1 MKPGWRYSLTVR
13 KGRYFFA
20 QRLAGQDQDVI
31 YMRTGL
37 NGRDRALVDPHAWSR
52 DHSASAELLDVSPDG
67 TLIAYGVREGGED
80 ETTVKLL
87 DVDTRKEM
95 PDRLPRARYRSVSL
109 KAHRTG
115 LFYARIGEEGPRLYY
130 HAIGADPV
138 GDQEIFGQGLGREK
152 VLSAGISDDGRYLVI
167 LLEHGRGG
175 SARTEIFCQ
184 DLQKEGPI
192 FPVIKDIDAK
202 FYGAVGGDV
211 LFLRT
216 NWHAPRGRILA
227 VDLNNPAPEHWRE
240 VVPQEQAAIQDF
252 YLAGGKLIVGYLE
265 NAASRVSVFE
275 PDGRHVRDFNL
286 PAMGSAYDISG
297 QWSNDEAF
305 FYFVSHHIPTT
316 IYRYRMAT
324 GIRQL
329 WWRPNVPLQASKLE
343 AKQVWYRS
351 KDGTR
356 VPMFLLHRKG
366 IRLDRSRPTLLSGYG
381 HFGLSETP
389 FFSAVAVLWTER
401 GGVYAV
407 PNLRGGGEF
416 GEDWHKA
423 GMLEKKQNV
432 FDDFIAAAEWLI
444 ENGYTKPSKLA
455 IIGGSGGG
463 LTVGAALTQRPDL
476 FQAAICGAPLLDMV
490 RYHKFLV
497 GQWWVPEFG
506 SSEDPAQFK
515 FLYAYSPYHRVKPG
529 TKYPAVLLETGD
541 SDTRVAPLHARKMT
555 ALLQAATA
563 SDRPIL
569 LRYDAK
575 TGHSGGM
582 SFSKLVEERAY
593 QLAFVLWQLGET
605 GPPDE
610 RK

>member
-297 QWSNDEAF
+297 QWSN
-305 FYFVSHHIPTT
+305 
-316 IYRYRMAT
+316 
-324 GIRQL
+324 L
-329 WWRPNVPLQASKLE
+329 
-343 AKQVWYRS
+343 
-351 KDGTR
+351 R
-356 VPMFLLHRKG
+356 VPSSSLSGCLGFRNPHGQPGVLDTQVEPLVNQTFEPLVGHDLAAKLLH
-366 IRLDRSRPTLLSGYG
+366 P
-381 HFGLSETP
+381 
-389 FFSAVAVLWTER
+389 FSADVLR
-401 GGVYAV
+401 
-407 PNLRGGGEF
+407 
-416 GEDWHKA
+416 
-423 GMLEKKQNV
+423 
-432 FDDFIAAAEWLI
+432 
-444 ENGYTKPSKLA
+444 
-455 IIGGSGGG
+455 
-463 LTVGAALTQRPDL
+463 AALHPAGIADLPVGPGVVLGVLVLAGQRARAHGADL
-476 FQAAICGAPLLDMV
+476 Q
-490 RYHKFLV
+490 
-497 GQWWVPEFG
+497 
-506 SSEDPAQFK
+506 
-515 FLYAYSPYHRVKPG
+515 
-529 TKYPAVLLETGD
+529 
-541 SDTRVAPLHARKMT
+541 
-555 ALLQAATA
+555 
-563 SDRPIL
+563 
-569 LRYDAK
+569 
-575 TGHSGGM
+575 
-582 SFSKLVEERAY
+582 
-593 QLAFVLWQLGET
+593 
-605 GPPDE
+605 
-610 RK
+610 